1 MRWLKEAAAYTS
13 SIRSAIFLS
22 FFELLIIK
30 PLSLKHPCLAIVRG
44 AGLCMK
50 ALIEE
55 GSAEVGAKMQ
65 QLALTE
71 GALPRHLQSAL
82 YLRGPEPRILALR
95 QLSRHLV
102 ALWCVDNEDAN
113 NLLKRILVNKLG
125 LLCQNSVNI

>member
-1 MRWLKEAAAYTS
+1 
-13 SIRSAIFLS
+13 
-22 FFELLIIK
+22 
-30 PLSLKHPCLAIVRG
+30 
-44 AGLCMK
+44 MK

-55 GSAEVGAKMQ
+55 GSAEVGSKMQ

-102 ALWCVDNEDAN
+102 ALWCVDNEEAN
-113 NLLKRILVNKLG
+113 NLLKRILVNNLSHPEEE
-125 LLCQNSVNI
+125 LLKDFVISRVDC

>member
-1 MRWLKEAAAYTS
+1 
-13 SIRSAIFLS
+13 
-22 FFELLIIK
+22 
-30 PLSLKHPCLAIVRG
+30 
-44 AGLCMK
+44 MK

-55 GSAEVGAKMQ
+55 GSAEVGSKMQ

-102 ALWCVDNEDAN
+102 ALWCVDNEEAN
-113 NLLKRILVNKLG
+113 NLLKRILVNNYLDPKEE
-125 LLCQNSVNI
+125 LLMDFVNSRVDC